1 MTHTHSETH
10 TQHLPSL
17 KASTVLAP
25 VMLATM
31 LRDSLSISLWG
42 QEREDGE
49 NERVVRTKGKHNRE
63 RTLRERNERKEK
75 EKGRG

>member
-1 MTHTHSETH
+1 
-10 TQHLPSL
+10 
-17 KASTVLAP
+17 
-25 VMLATM
+25 MLATM
-31 LRDSLSISLWG
+31 LRDSLSISLGG

-49 NERVVRTKGKHNRE
+49 NERVVRTTGKHKRE